1 MASLRASSQSIA
13 AYRSSSSQP
22 ETSSIWPSVLV
33 AVWARSPRAIASFDP
48 GAMTCPISMASTR
61 LRRRDG
67 VGSISSGMPS
77 FSAVPSTAATCP
89 CGRLRV
95 ISNASDRS
103 HPAGGKP
110 LSARSSLSTLCP
122 GQRDRLAR
130 VRVLTLPSSR
140 KLSRNSTA
148 GGDPRL
154 GTLVMYMITF

>member
-22 ETSSIWPSVLV
+22 ATPSTAPSELV
-33 AVWARSPRAIASFDP
+33 AVSARSARAVASLES
-48 GAMTCPISMASTR
+48 GAITVAASMAHTR
-61 LRRRDG
+61 FRLRDG
-67 VGSISSGMPS
+67 VGSISSAMPS
-77 FSAVPSTAATCP
+77 FSALPNTAATCP

-110 LSARSSLSTLCP
+110 FSARCSLSTLCS
-122 GQRDRLAR
+122 GQRDRLAS
-130 VRVLTLPSSR
+130 VRVFTLPCSR

-154 GTLVMYMITF
+154 GTRVTYMITF